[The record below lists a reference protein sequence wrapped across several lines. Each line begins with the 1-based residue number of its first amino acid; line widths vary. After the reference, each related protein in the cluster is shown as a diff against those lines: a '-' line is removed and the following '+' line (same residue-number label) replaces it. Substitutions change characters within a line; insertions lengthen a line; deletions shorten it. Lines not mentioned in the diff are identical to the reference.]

1 LTQPIRFGMS
11 LNETHDAAIRRWV
24 RSATNSDADFPI
36 QNLSPVAFRPRGQGA
51 FRIGAAIGDQIG

>member
-1 LTQPIRFGMS
+1 MS

-24 RSATNSDADFPI
+24 RSATDSDADFPI